1 MTPTAQQTYVLETAG
16 ATFYTETVH
25 GKNIGGKVKSGEMV
39 VIHEKGNRSKK
50 ILEVVDPNLDRAF
63 ANAVSQLAESKSIG
77 SGPVTREAA
86 LQAKID
92 EQGAQIALLSD
103 QLKTV
108 LAAIAPKDAEK
119 PEKPLTAAAKQAG
132 KDAEKPE
139 KPLTAAA
146 KQAGKDA
153 EKPDDSRDAE

>member
-25 GKNIGGKVKSGEMV
+25 GKKSGERV
-39 VIHEKGNRSKK
+39 VIHEKGNRFKK
-50 ILEVVDPNLDRAF
+50 IIEVVDANLDRAF
-63 ANAVSQLAESKSIG
+63 ANAVNELAQSKSIG

-92 EQGAQIALLSD
+92 EQGVQIALLSD

-119 PEKPLTAAAKQAG
+119 AEKPLTAAEKKAA
-132 KDAEKPE
+132 KDAEK
-139 KPLTAAA
+139 
-146 KQAGKDA
+146 QAPKA
-153 EKPDDSRDAE
+153 DDSKKDE